1 MIMEHAKH
9 RAGTRVGCPDCA
21 KLSYEPGWYATLLSI
36 ASERDP
42 FISLPAEE
50 PVRG

>member
-1 MIMEHAKH
+1 MEHSSH
-9 RAGTRVGCPDCA
+9 RAGTRRGCPDCA

-36 ASERDP
+36 ASEGEP
-42 FISLPAEE
+42 FIALPAEE